1 MNIAL
6 ILAGGTGTR
15 LGGELP
21 KQYIEVEGK
30 PIIAYCLET
39 FAQHERIDGIQ
50 IVAVEEWHSLILN
63 CMDGSGGHGF
73 QEGYPPKLRGFSAP
87 GSTRQLSVWNGVR
100 DMMKYCCEE
109 DVVMI
114 HDAARPL
121 VSAKII
127 SDCLEACKEQ
137 EGALTAV
144 PVKDTIYYGNGSR
157 VESLLERS
165 RLIAGQAP
173 EAFRLGKY
181 YQANK
186 ALFPDRIL
194 QINGSTEPAVLA
206 GMDICCVAGEE
217 QNFKITTSEDL
228 ERFQQILQSRRAL

>member
-15 LGGELP
+15 LGTEIP
-21 KQYIEVEGK
+21 KQYLEVKGK

-39 FAQHERIDGIQ
+39 FAQHEKIDRIQ
-50 IVAVEEWHSLILN
+50 IVAEEAWHARIRKIS
-63 CMDGSGGHGF
+63 CS
-73 QEGYPPKLRGFSAP
+73 KLQGFSQP
-87 GSTRQLSVWNGVR
+87 GDTRQLSIWNGIR
-100 DMMKYCCEE
+100 DIMEYSQE
-109 DVVMI
+109 DDVIII

-121 VSAKII
+121 VSPRILT
-127 SDCLEACKEQ
+127 DCVEACKEHD
-137 EGALTAV
+137 GALTAV

-157 VESLLERS
+157 IESLLERS

-173 EAFRLGKY
+173 EAFLLGKY